1 MIRTRVRLDD
11 TTNTLIVEQENG
23 NNSGVFVAGNNRSFT
38 AEYWKEAQLYA
49 QQRYTRLNGGTEVV
63 VEIFMNNQI
72 W

>member
-23 NNSGVFVAGNNRSFT
+23 QNSGVYVTGTNRSFT
-38 AEYWKEAQLYA
+38 AEYWREAQLYA
-49 QQRYTRLNGGTEVV
+49 QQRYTRLNGGDETVIT
-63 VEIFMNNQI
+63 IFMNSQI

>member
-23 NNSGVFVAGNNRSFT
+23 NNSGVFVAGTNRSFT
-38 AEYWKEAQLYA
+38 AEHWKEAQLYA
-49 QQRYTRLNGGTEVV
+49 QQRYARLNGGTEVV